1 MTYKILKAG
10 KLYDDAEKIIYSGCK
25 CSYQGSCSCT
35 ETNFLIDAEVGA
47 LSDDALTVDINKS
60 KDVA

>member
-1 MTYKILKAG
+1 MNYKILKTG
-10 KLYDDAEKIIYSGCK
+10 KLYDDADRIIYAGCK
-25 CSYQGSCSCT
+25 CSYVQCPT
-35 ETNFLIDAEVGA
+35 EQAYLIDTEIGA